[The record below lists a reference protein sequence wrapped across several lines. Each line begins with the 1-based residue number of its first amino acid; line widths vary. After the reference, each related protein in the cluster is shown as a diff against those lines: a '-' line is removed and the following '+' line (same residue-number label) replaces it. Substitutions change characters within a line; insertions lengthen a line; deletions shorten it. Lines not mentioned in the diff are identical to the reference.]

1 MMTATQRLS
10 AFASELRDY
19 HADPVEFARRVLEVD
34 PHFGQQRWLRES
46 TNTENALV
54 TGNRWGKTFTAAMKA
69 VWKCAYRKGWNQSIA
84 AAMRAKHEPYHAINV
99 SITADQSRLVW
110 QKARSML
117 EASKAQ
123 WLVKDVLMSPFPKII
138 FTNGSVLEARSTARD
153 AEHLLGNSYD
163 FVSYDEAAFEKK
175 FLRVRDNV
183 LRMRVVDRAGAIDYT
198 STGNGRN
205 DFGLYYLKGLE
216 GKDPDLYSQTG
227 SSFENPHIDA
237 DRLRKNVE
245 RMSAK
250 MRAQNID
257 GAIIDG
263 GGDYFSP
270 EDLEVAY
277 DASLDTMLK
286 EIFDDEGVT
295 AWAELFVEGESWRD
309 AYPSHKYVSGW
320 DLADKQDWTVGTT
333 WDVTAEPITLVEFE
347 RFHRKGWEHVYDR
360 MRARDAKYGPRSTKF
375 DSTGVGDVV
384 ADGLR
389 DISAEGINFAG
400 NRKDAMLT
408 NVQSM
413 LSLREVRWPN
423 IRVFRSE
430 LAFYER
436 EDVSLVTDCVMSAAV
451 ALWFSKRGI
460 VPDSTMSFGAVD
472 ARAVRSVRA
481 GARSTFTFG
490 GPK

>member
-1 MMTATQRLS
+1 MTASQRLS
-10 AFASELRDY
+10 AFAQSLRAYRD
-19 HADPVEFARRVLEVD
+19 DPVAFARSVLGVD
-34 PHFGQQRWLRES
+34 PHEGQQSWLNNSRS
-46 TNTENALV
+46 IENALV
-54 TGNRWGKTFTAAMKA
+54 TGNRFGKSYAAAIKIIWKCVYKSGWNKKTAAEMA
-69 VWKCAYRKGWNQSIA
+69 
-84 AAMRAKHEPYHAINV
+84 AKHEVFHAINV
-99 SITADQSRLVW
+99 SITADQARLVW
-110 QKARSML
+110 TKAHSML
-117 EASKAQ
+117 QNAKAS
-123 WLVKDVLMSPFPKII
+123 WLVSDVIMSPFPKMR
-138 FTNGSVLEARSTARD
+138 FVTGAMFEARSTARD
-153 AEHLLGNSYD
+153 GEHLLGNSFD
-163 FVSYDEAAFEKK
+163 FVNWDEAAFEKK

-183 LRMRVVDRAGAIDYT
+183 LRMRVVDRAGTIDYT

-286 EIFDDEGVT
+286 EIFDDEGMT

-384 ADGLR
+384 ADAVR

-451 ALWFSKRGI
+451 ALWFCKRQ
-460 VPDSTMSFGAVD
+460 VAVWEPFY
-472 ARAVRSVRA
+472 S
-481 GARSTFTFG
+481 
-490 GPK
+490 